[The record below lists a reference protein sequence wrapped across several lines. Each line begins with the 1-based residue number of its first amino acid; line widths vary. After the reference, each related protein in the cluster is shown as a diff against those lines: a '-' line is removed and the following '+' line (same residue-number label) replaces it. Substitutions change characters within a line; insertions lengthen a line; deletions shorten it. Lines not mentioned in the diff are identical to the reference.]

1 MKQTLQFLTSEQFQ
15 NFTSQLFSEEL
26 PSYQAVEGA
35 GGDGGLDG
43 LDGSSAYQVY
53 FPEVKNR
60 DKKHYVAKIDSDVA
74 KLQAT
79 AKKHGF
85 TITKWIFVVPD
96 DLGTDVVLHLSKKSQ
111 EAGFECIY
119 WGATKL
125 TALVN
130 KYPYIKDS
138 FPEIFLPGV
147 KQDLIEL
154 KDGISELHRNQD
166 TFTDIITDEEY
177 LNRKQQLSQKGQ
189 QDARQ
194 LMNRMPAG
202 SAQQQAS
209 QIVTDATNRKIKELT
224 EQKARSDRFY
234 QLAREEIND
243 FFEEQLSKK
252 QSEIAARGLLE
263 SGIGRQE
270 IDAVSKKWRREIER
284 LNLKYGKQATEE

>member
-15 NFTSQLFSEEL
+15 NFVSQLFSEEL
-26 PSYQAVEGA
+26 PSFQAIEGA

-43 LDGSSAYQVY
+43 IDGSVAYQVY

-60 DKKHYVAKIDSDVA
+60 DKKHYVSKIDTDVA

-79 AKKHGF
+79 AEKHGF
-85 TITKWIFVVPD
+85 TVTKWIFVVPD
-96 DLGTDVVLHLSKKSQ
+96 DLGTDVVLHLSQKSQ
-111 EAGFECIY
+111 EVGFECIY

-147 KQDLIEL
+147 KQDLADLKGGIE
-154 KDGISELHRNQD
+154 DLHRKQD
-166 TFTDIITDEEY
+166 NFTEIITDDEFIARRQR
-177 LNRKQQLSQKGQ
+177 LTQKGQ
-189 QDARQ
+189 QDAHQ
-194 LMNRMPAG
+194 LMMRVPPG

-209 QIVTDATNRKIKELT
+209 QIVTNETNKKIQELV

-234 QLAREEIND
+234 QLARDEISD
-243 FFEEQLSKK
+243 FFEEQETKK
-252 QSEIAARGLLE
+252 RGEIAARGLTG
-263 SGIGRQE
+263 SGIGEQE
-270 IDAVSKKWRREIER
+270 LEPIRKKRHRELER
-284 LNLKYGKQATEE
+284 LDLKYGKKPIAE

>member
-43 LDGSSAYQVY
+43 LDGSTAYQVY

-60 DKKHYVAKIDSDVA
+60 DKKHYVSKIDADVA

-79 AKKHGF
+79 AEKHGF

-96 DLGTDVVLHLSKKSQ
+96 DLGADVVLHLNQKSQ

-147 KQDLIEL
+147 KQDLTEL
-154 KDGISELHRNQD
+154 KDGISELHRKQD
-166 TFTDIITDEEY
+166 TFTEIITDDEFIS
-177 LNRKQQLSQKGQ
+177 RKQRLTQQGQ
-189 QDARQ
+189 QDAHN
-194 LMNRMPAG
+194 LMLRVPAG

-209 QIVTDATNRKIKELT
+209 QLVANATTKKIQELAD
-224 EQKARSDRFY
+224 QKARSDRFY
-234 QLAREEIND
+234 ELAREEIND
-243 FFEEQLSKK
+243 FFDEQEMKK
-252 QSEIAARGLLE
+252 QGEIAARGLIH
-263 SGIGRQE
+263 SGIGQQE
-270 IDAVSKKWRREIER
+270 IEAVRKKRRRELER
-284 LNLKYGKQATEE
+284 LDLKYGKKATVS